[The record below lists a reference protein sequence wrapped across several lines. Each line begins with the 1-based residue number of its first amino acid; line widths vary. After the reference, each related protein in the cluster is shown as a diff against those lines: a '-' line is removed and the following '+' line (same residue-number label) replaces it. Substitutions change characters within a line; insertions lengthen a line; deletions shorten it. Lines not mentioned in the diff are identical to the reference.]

1 MDTSQN
7 FEAQINPPTELSD
20 KAVDDTVTSE
30 NPLKDVP
37 CQLTDLQYA
46 LQDLECHFQYKIDEL
61 RDEIKEF
68 QNKLDNVLNYVNSM
82 IGTKQM
88 NGQRYGNTLPS
99 YPSWPPAYISKM
111 YGLDGGEWLQ
121 LERELQDD
129 GGDDDTEEKTEAKA
143 IYANVC
149 NDGILQTY

>member
-88 NGQRYGNTLPS
+88 NGQRYSNTLPS

-111 YGLDGGEWLQ
+111 YGLDGGE
-121 LERELQDD
+121 
-129 GGDDDTEEKTEAKA
+129 
-143 IYANVC
+143 
-149 NDGILQTY
+149 

>member
-88 NGQRYGNTLPS
+88 NGHRYGNTLPS

-111 YGLDGGEWLQ
+111 CGLDGGEWLQ

-129 GGDDDTEEKTEAKA
+129 GADDDTEGKREAKA
-143 IYANVC
+143 
-149 NDGILQTY
+149 T